1 MRARTAA
8 RASIGVAGFVLSALL
23 FPVTVVLHELGH
35 FLVGRSFGF
44 PTVLHAASVTG
55 LPESSPF
62 GGEPGGVALSA
73 LAGPVVTLAL
83 AALGILY
90 RTRVW
95 GLPLV
100 ATALV
105 RFLVN
110 LLYMVQQ
117 GFVAAGIAAASDP
130 NFDEVLAARA
140 LGVAPQPLAGVGAL
154 LLPVGLFFLWRQ
166 AGARGFFVLMA
177 GTAAGMALWLAL
189 LGPRLLP

>member
-1 MRARTAA
+1 MRTRTAA
-8 RASIGVAGFVLSALL
+8 RVPIGVAGFVLSALL
-23 FPVTVVLHELGH
+23 FPLTVVLHELGH

-44 PTVLHAASVTG
+44 PTLLHAASVTG
-55 LPESSPF
+55 LPETPPF
-62 GGEPGGVALSA
+62 DGEAGGVALAA
-73 LAGPVVTLAL
+73 LAGPAVTLAL
-83 AALGILY
+83 AALGLLY

-95 GLPLV
+95 GLPLM

-140 LGVAPQPLAGVGAL
+140 LGVAPQPLAAVGAL
-154 LLPVGLFFLWRQ
+154 LLLAGLVFLWRQ
-166 AGARGFFVLMA
+166 AGGRGFFVLMA
-177 GTAAGMALWLAL
+177 GTVAGMTLWLAL